1 MSSLKSRFVLKC
13 WSLYNSCKTRM
24 NGDRFSRTVKITL
37 TVLIA
42 FVGVFLV
49 FLGVV
54 IQEEYDPVGF
64 FTFMSFFLL
73 PVPLLLGMVWL
84 KKLRKAAVGILAG
97 YVALFLVI
105 GVGTALVDTQQDHT
119 VINVTPNINTQEY
132 LPFKWPSKIVKMNDA
147 SFKLKRGDD
156 LPIID
161 GATAAF
167 PVYSAFVHAV
177 YPRSTELYDGV
188 FEYNNTVGGYK
199 KLAERKTDIFFG
211 AYPSKEQL
219 AYAEECGTTFA
230 FTQIG
235 TEAFVFFVHK
245 DNPINSLT
253 AEQIRGIYAGEITNW
268 MEVGGNNEPIM
279 AFQRNEG
286 SGSQSMLLRFMGDT
300 PLMEPPMSQVS
311 GFMSGIIE
319 EVADYESRSGSI
331 GFSFRFYVEGI
342 IQNPDIKMIAID
354 GVAPTVEN
362 IKNGTYPVVA
372 PVYAVTWAGNDN
384 PNVKKLLDWILS
396 DEGQYIIEETGYV
409 GLNK

>member
-1 MSSLKSRFVLKC
+1 MSNKPFWRVFGLVIKIVATVMISLYGSSLVL
-13 WSLYNSCKTRM
+13 LAIVGMLIDEYDY
-24 NGDRFSRTVKITL
+24 GV
-37 TVLIA
+37 VLPVLLILLIPGLLLLIWNREKRRIVIPCFA
-42 FVGVFLV
+42 ALVAAIGVLVGV
-49 FLGVV
+49 GVV
-54 IQEEYDPVGF
+54 PHLKEEKAKQD
-64 FTFMSFFLL
+64 
-73 PVPLLLGMVWL
+73 MV
-84 KKLRKAAVGILAG
+84 I
-97 YVALFLVI
+97 
-105 GVGTALVDTQQDHT
+105 D
-119 VINVTPNINTQEY
+119 VTPNINTDEY
-132 LPFKWPSKIVKMNDA
+132 LPFKWPSKIVKLKN
-147 SFKLKRGDD
+147 SSLKLKED
-156 LPIID
+156 LPVLD

-268 MEVGGNNEPIM
+268 KEVGGNDEPIA
-279 AFQRNEG
+279 AFQRNKG

-300 PLMEPPMSQVS
+300 PVMEPPMSQVS

-396 DEGQYIIEETGYV
+396 EEGQYIIEETGYV

>member
-1 MSSLKSRFVLKC
+1 MSSLKSRLVLKC
-13 WSLYNSCKTRM
+13 WSLYNSRKTRM
-24 NGDRFSRTVKITL
+24 NGDSFSRTVKIIL
-37 TVLIA
+37 TVLVA

-105 GVGTALVDTQQDHT
+105 GVGTALVDMQRDHT

-147 SFKLKRGDD
+147 SFKLKRKDD

-235 TEAFVFFVHK
+235 TEAFVFFAHK
-245 DNPINSLT
+245 DNPVNSLT

-300 PLMEPPMSQVS
+300 PLMAPPMSQVS
-311 GFMSGIIE
+311 GLMSGIIE

-396 DEGQYIIEETGYV
+396 EEGQYIIEETGYV
-409 GLNK
+409 GLGK

>member
-1 MSSLKSRFVLKC
+1 
-13 WSLYNSCKTRM
+13 M
-24 NGDRFSRTVKITL
+24 NGDRFSRTVKIIL
-37 TVLIA
+37 TVLVA
-42 FVGVFLV
+42 FVGIFLV

-54 IQEEYDPVGF
+54 TQEEYDPVGF
-64 FTFMSFFLL
+64 FIFMSFFLL
-73 PVPLLLGMVWL
+73 PVPLLLGIVWL

-97 YVALFLVI
+97 YVALFIVI
-105 GVGTALVDTQQDHT
+105 GVGTMLVDQQRDHT

-132 LPFKWPSKIVKMNDA
+132 LPFKWPSKIVKLKDA
-147 SFKLKRGDD
+147 SLDFTRKDD
-156 LPIID
+156 LPILD

-167 PVYSAFVHAV
+167 PVYSAFIHAT

-188 FEYNNTVGGYK
+188 FEYNNTVGGYE

-219 AYAEECGTTFA
+219 AYAEEQGTTFE

-245 DNPINSLT
+245 DNPIDSLT
-253 AEQIRGIYAGEITNW
+253 VEQIKGIYSGQITNW
-268 MEVGGNNEPIM
+268 KEVGGNDEPIV

-300 PLMEPPMSQVS
+300 PLMEPPMNQVS

-319 EVADYESRSGSI
+319 EVADYESRLGSI

-342 IQNPDIKMIAID
+342 IQHPDIKMIAID

-362 IKNGTYPVVA
+362 IKNGTYTAVT

-396 DEGQYIIEETGYV
+396 EEGQYIIEETGYV
-409 GLNK
+409 GLGK

>member
-1 MSSLKSRFVLKC
+1 MSSLRSRFVLKC
-13 WSLYNSCKTRM
+13 WSLYNSCKTRAS
-24 NGDRFSRTVKITL
+24 NEKVSRTVKIVL
-37 TVLIA
+37 TVPVAL
-42 FVGVFLV
+42 
-49 FLGVV
+49 LGVALLYV
-54 IQEEYDPVGF
+54 GIVTQEEYDPVGF
-64 FTFMSFFLL
+64 FTFMSFLLL

-84 KKLRKAAVGILAG
+84 KKLRKVAAGILVG
-97 YVALFLVI
+97 FVALIFVI
-105 GVGTALVDTQQDHT
+105 RGGTMLLDGPQDDT
-119 VINVTPNINTQEY
+119 VIDVTPNINTQEY
-132 LPFKWPSKIVKMNDA
+132 LPFKWPSKIVKLKDA
-147 SFKLKRGDD
+147 SLEFTRKDD
-156 LPIID
+156 LPILD

-167 PVYSAFVHAV
+167 PVYSAFIHAT

-188 FEYNNTVGGYK
+188 FEYNNTVGGYE

-219 AYAEECGTTFA
+219 AYAEECGTTFE
-230 FTQIG
+230 FTRIG
-235 TEAFVFFVHK
+235 SEAFVFFVHK
-245 DNPINSLT
+245 DNPVSSLT

-268 MEVGGNNEPIM
+268 KEVGGNDELIV

-311 GFMSGIIE
+311 GLMSGIIE

-342 IQNPDIKMIAID
+342 IRHPDIKLVAID

-396 DEGQYIIEETGYV
+396 EEGQYIIEETGYV